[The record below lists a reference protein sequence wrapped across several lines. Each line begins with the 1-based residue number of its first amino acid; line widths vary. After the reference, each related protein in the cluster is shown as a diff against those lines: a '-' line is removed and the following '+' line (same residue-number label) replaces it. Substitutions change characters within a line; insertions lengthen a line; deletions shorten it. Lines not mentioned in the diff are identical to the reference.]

1 MPCHAHRH
9 LPACFR
15 VQSRLPPRQG
25 EGCALCPLPLG
36 RLGRHL
42 AQGTAPSQD
51 DTLRATQEDNLF
63 NLGMV
68 YFILNSSIFNAVL
81 ISGSFIYVNSCSQ
94 NFKCQCPFSHTPPEC
109 QQSFLVFLIPKSFQN
124 GCGKCQ
130 LRLEFTSVGQLQ
142 VCVCFILNYWRSQV
156 SSL

>member
-1 MPCHAHRH
+1 MVLQCEIPRRPRRPRLALPCHAHRH

-94 NFKCQCPFSHTPPEC
+94 NFKCQCPFSHTPLEWSRDFCNTNSEC
-109 QQSFLVFLIPKSFQN
+109 LKQDWL
-124 GCGKCQ
+124 
-130 LRLEFTSVGQLQ
+130 
-142 VCVCFILNYWRSQV
+142 
-156 SSL
+156 SL